1 MLLCKFVLGLLTKKC
16 KLFLGRDTVMG
27 NLTRIT
33 KFKHFSGLTI
43 TASKSLQNS
52 NANRYHLN
60 ICNLVRSIFLKTRYC
75 LLLTYIFF
83 ITTINIFGQVDS
95 LNHNNIERNRIDSLT
110 YIIDKHN
117 PTKKQLAFMTALD
130 SIVGEQTKTIE
141 VQKYKKLS
149 KYSLK
154 TNNSGTRMDIDYHG
168 KNVPY
173 RYMSDILLNKVLIIS
188 DLILGK

>member
-1 MLLCKFVLGLLTKKC
+1 
-16 KLFLGRDTVMG
+16 
-27 NLTRIT
+27 
-33 KFKHFSGLTI
+33 
-43 TASKSLQNS
+43 
-52 NANRYHLN
+52 
-60 ICNLVRSIFLKTRYC
+60 
-75 LLLTYIFF
+75 
-83 ITTINIFGQVDS
+83 
-95 LNHNNIERNRIDSLT
+95 
-110 YIIDKHN
+110 
-117 PTKKQLAFMTALD
+117 MTALD